1 MTKEEWGAIWKLEG
15 EELDRQWEAKQNMHQ
30 RQAGYYI
37 ISEEK
42 NYKPY
47 RSQQT
52 GEWIDGRK
60 QHREHLKAHGL
71 VEVGNEQPKSRK
83 VQHDTSGLKET
94 IARQIYR

>member
-47 RSQQT
+47 KSMQT
-52 GEWIDGRK
+52 GEIIEGRK
-60 QHREHLKAHGL
+60 AHRDHLKSHGL
-71 VEVGNEQPKSRK
+71 VEMGNEQPKSRPI
-83 VQHDTSGLKET
+83 QHDTSGIKQEL
-94 IARQIYR
+94 IRQVYR